1 MRSELEKLE
10 VSLSKETV
18 KSSEMRVP
26 SQKSHHHSI
35 PVMDVVDRLRLNLFK
50 VERLQ
55 SKLSLALGEVSQILV
70 KK

>member
-1 MRSELEKLE
+1 
-10 VSLSKETV
+10 
-18 KSSEMRVP
+18 
-26 SQKSHHHSI
+26 
-35 PVMDVVDRLRLNLFK
+35 MDVVDRLRLNLFK